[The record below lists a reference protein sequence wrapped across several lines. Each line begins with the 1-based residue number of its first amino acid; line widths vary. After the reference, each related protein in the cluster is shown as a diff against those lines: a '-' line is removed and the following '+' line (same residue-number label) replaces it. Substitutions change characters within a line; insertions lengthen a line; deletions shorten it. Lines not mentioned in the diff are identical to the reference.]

1 MVTGLIVGLGSV
13 GKSHAKA
20 LDTVCE
26 TIYVI
31 DPNDKVNEWAKLNL
45 KARIIYFDTLEKLN
59 NGALDSVTTLAIV
72 SNWGPQHYET
82 VKKLIRLGVK
92 KIICEKPF
100 TDNLWK
106 AKKLTRLAKK
116 CETKILVGI
125 TRRHTDYAKNLK
137 ILFQKYCGDKILFIS
152 AQGGAQCLVTT
163 GIHYLDLAC
172 QLFEDH
178 PSHVF
183 ATISNSEIN
192 PRSRELGF
200 FDGVASWSFSENRSL
215 NFAFSNESNLR
226 VKLYIYGERGYLEI
240 DAAENINVYAIQNNN
255 VSNSLKLTNTKS
267 SQLIISI
274 PDSQLRHPDP
284 FVNQINLMLSGEESK
299 YSLTEAQTV
308 LNSLVGALVAS
319 KKEKLIYLP
328 IKETSLEFYKDW
340 NFS

>member
-20 LDTVCE
+20 LDAFCE
-26 TIYVI
+26 IIYVI
-31 DPNDKVNEWAKLNL
+31 DPNNQVNEWAKLNL
-45 KARIIYFDTLEKLN
+45 KAQIIYFESLEKLN
-59 NGALDSVTTLAIV
+59 KGALDSVTTLAIV

-82 VKKLIRLGVK
+82 VKKLISLGVE

-116 CETKILVGI
+116 CETKILIGI

-137 ILFQKYCGDKILFIS
+137 ILFQKHCGDRILFIS

-163 GIHYLDLAC
+163 GIHYLDLAF
-172 QLFEDH
+172 QLFEDR
-178 PSHVF
+178 PTHVF

-200 FDGVASWSFSENRSL
+200 FDGVASWGFSENRIL
-215 NFAFSNESNLR
+215 NFVFSNESNLR

-240 DAAENINVYAIQNNN
+240 DPAENINVYAIQNNA
-255 VSNSLKLTNTKS
+255 VSNSLKITSTKS
-267 SQLIISI
+267 PYLVSSI

-299 YSLTEAQTV
+299 YSLTESQAV
-308 LNSLVGALVAS
+308 LNALIGALIAS
-319 KKEKLIYLP
+319 KKKKLINLP